1 MKVIEITQTEDISES
16 IKILKGSKKV
26 INLAELKK
34 QYNVAEHDIFDTTK
48 RPDKLIKNEDGQTE
62 RTEKVNRIG
71 LAIQKRVIKSA
82 VSFAFGNPVNLQ
94 CQPKNELEK
103 QVISVIKRILKSNKI
118 NSFNRKI
125 AKDLFRSTEVAEIWF
140 TVPISESHEDY
151 GFATKFKLRTLQVSP
166 WKGDELFPKFD
177 ETGNMICFSRG
188 YKRIEGSDTI
198 EYFDVYTDEEV
209 VQYKKTKEDWL
220 KSEPKT
226 NTIGKIPVVY
236 ATDEQADWEDVQK
249 AIERLEILLSNYS
262 DTNDYFASPII
273 FIEGEITG
281 FAKKGETGKIIQGEV
296 GSKAQY
302 LSWQHAPESVKLEIE
317 TLFKIIYSLTQTP
330 DISFE
335 NVKDLNQISGVAL
348 EMLFM
353 DAHLKVQEKREIFDE
368 YLERRLNI
376 IKAFVGKLN
385 TQLAKAISTIEIESE
400 IVPYIINDIS
410 TLIANLVE
418 ANGGKPILSQKTSV
432 DRLGLVADSEEEF
445 KQIQEEEKAA
455 LVEQIGTSVV

>member
-1 MKVIEITQTEDISES
+1 MKVIEITQTEDVAES

-26 INLAELKK
+26 VDVAELKK
-34 QYNVAEHDIFDTTK
+34 QYNVSKHEIFDTAK
-48 RPDKLIKNEDGQTE
+48 RADKIIKNDDGEQ

-71 LAIQKRVIKSA
+71 LAIQKRIVKSA
-82 VSFAFGNPVNLQ
+82 VSFSFGNPVNLQ
-94 CQPKNELEK
+94 CQPNGEAEK
-103 QVISVIKRILKSNKI
+103 QVISAIKKILKANKI
-118 NSFNRKI
+118 NSFNRKV

-140 TVPISESHEDY
+140 TVPTSEKHEDY
-151 GFATKFKLRTLQVSP
+151 GFSTNFKLRSLKISP
-166 WKGDELFPKFD
+166 WNGDELFPKFD
-177 ETGNMICFSRG
+177 ETGNMICFSRS
-188 YKRIEGSDTI
+188 YQKIEGSETT

-209 VQYKKTKEDWL
+209 VQYKKDKTGWL
-220 KSEPKT
+220 QPTTKT

-335 NVKDLNQISGVAL
+335 NVKDLNQISGIAL

-376 IKAFVGKLN
+376 ILAFVGKLN
-385 TQLAKAISTIEIESE
+385 TQLAKAANTIEIESE

-410 TLIANLVE
+410 TLIKNLVD

-432 DRLGLVADSEEEF
+432 DRLGLVADSEQEF

-455 LVEQIGTSVV
+455 NIEQIGASVL

>member
-1 MKVIEITQTEDISES
+1 MKVIDITKTEEISES
-16 IKILKGSKKV
+16 IKILKVSKKENNV
-26 INLAELKK
+26 SELKK
-34 QYNVAEHDIFDTTK
+34 QYNVSEHNIFDTSI
-48 RPDKLIKNEDGQTE
+48 RPDKLVKNEDGQTE

-71 LAIQKRVIKSA
+71 LAIQKRIVKSS

-94 CQPKNELEK
+94 CQPKNEPEK
-103 QVISVIKRILKSNKI
+103 QAISAIKKVLNANKI
-118 NSFNRKI
+118 NSFNRKV
-125 AKDLFRSTEVAEIWF
+125 AKDLFRSKEVAEIWF
-140 TVPISESHEDY
+140 TVPTDEPHEEY
-151 GFATKFKLRTLQVSP
+151 GFSTKFKLRTLKISP
-166 WKGDELFPKFD
+166 WTGDELFPKFD
-177 ETGNMICFSRG
+177 ETGNMIAFSRA
-188 YKRIEGSDTI
+188 YQRIEGSETI
-198 EYFDVYTDEEV
+198 EHFDVYTDEEV
-209 VQYKKTKEDWL
+209 IQYKKVKGEWS
-220 KSEPKT
+220 KSEPKIT
-226 NTIGKIPVVY
+226 TIGKIPVVY
-236 ATDEQADWEDVQK
+236 AVDEQADWEDVQK

-281 FAKKGETGKIIQGEV
+281 FAKKGESGKIIQGEP
-296 GSKAQY
+296 GAKAQY

-317 TLFKIIYSLTQTP
+317 TLFKIIYSITQTP

-376 IKAFVGKLN
+376 VKAFLGKLN
-385 TQLAKAISTIEIESE
+385 TGLAKALSTIEIESE
-400 IVPYIINDIS
+400 IVPYIINDLS
-410 TLIANLVE
+410 TLISNLVE

-432 DRLGLVADSEEEF
+432 DRLGIVADSEEEF
-445 KQIQEEEKAA
+445 KQIQDEEKAA

>member
-1 MKVIEITQTEDISES
+1 MKVIEITKTENVSES
-16 IKILKGSKKV
+16 IKILKGSKNIIDV
-26 INLAELKK
+26 TELKK
-34 QYNVAEHDIFDTTK
+34 QYEVAKHDIFDKSK
-48 RPDKLIKNEDGQTE
+48 RPDKLIKNDEGEQ

-71 LAIQKRVIKSA
+71 LAFQKKIVKSA

-94 CQPKNELEK
+94 CQPKNESEK
-103 QVISVIKRILKSNKI
+103 QVISAIKKILKANKI
-118 NSFNRKI
+118 NSFNRKV

-140 TVPISESHEDY
+140 TVPTIESHQEY
-151 GFATKFKLRTLQVSP
+151 GFDTKFKLRTLKVSP
-166 WKGDELFPKFD
+166 WTGDELFPKFD

-188 YKRIEGSDTI
+188 YQKIEGTETV

-209 VQYKKTKEDWL
+209 VQYKKNSNGWT
-220 KSEPKT
+220 SEPPKT
-226 NTIGKIPVVY
+226 NTIGKIPVIY
-236 ATDEQADWEDVQK
+236 AIDEQPDWEDVQS
-249 AIERLEILLSNYS
+249 AIERLEVLLSNYS

-281 FAKKGETGKIIQGEV
+281 FAKKGESGKIIQGEA

-335 NVKDLNQISGVAL
+335 NVKDLNQISGIAL

-385 TQLAKAISTIEIESE
+385 TQLAKAVNTIEIESE

-410 TLIANLVE
+410 TLIKNLVD

-432 DRLGLVADSEEEF
+432 DRLGLVADSEQEYN
-445 KQIQEEEKAA
+445 QIQEEEKMANI
-455 LVEQIGTSVV
+455 EQIGESVL

>member
-1 MKVIEITQTEDISES
+1 M
-16 IKILKGSKKV
+16 
-26 INLAELKK
+26 
-34 QYNVAEHDIFDTTK
+34 
-48 RPDKLIKNEDGQTE
+48 
-62 RTEKVNRIG
+62 
-71 LAIQKRVIKSA
+71 
-82 VSFAFGNPVNLQ
+82 Q
-94 CQPKNELEK
+94 CQPNGETEK
-103 QVISVIKRILKSNKI
+103 QVISSIKKILKKNKI
-118 NSFNRKI
+118 NSFNRKV

-140 TVPISESHEDY
+140 TVPTRDKHEDY
-151 GFATKFKLRTLQVSP
+151 GFSTNFKLRSLKVSP
-166 WKGDELFPKFD
+166 WTGDELFPKFD
-177 ETGNMICFSRG
+177 ETGDMICFSRG
-188 YKRIEGSDTI
+188 YKKTEGTESI

-209 VQYKKTKEDWL
+209 IQYKKNSTGWT
-220 KSEPKT
+220 SEPPKT

-249 AIERLEILLSNYS
+249 VIERLEILLSNYS

-353 DAHLKVQEKREIFDE
+353 DAHLKVQEK
-368 YLERRLNI
+368 ERFL
-376 IKAFVGKLN
+376 
-385 TQLAKAISTIEIESE
+385 
-400 IVPYIINDIS
+400 
-410 TLIANLVE
+410 
-418 ANGGKPILSQKTSV
+418 TSIWKDV
-432 DRLGLVADSEEEF
+432 
-445 KQIQEEEKAA
+445 
-455 LVEQIGTSVV
+455 